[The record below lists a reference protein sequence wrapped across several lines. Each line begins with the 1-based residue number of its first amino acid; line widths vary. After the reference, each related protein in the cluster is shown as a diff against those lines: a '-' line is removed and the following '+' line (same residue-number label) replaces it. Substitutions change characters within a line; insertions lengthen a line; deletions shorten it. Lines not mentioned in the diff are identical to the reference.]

1 MASKIAEAI
10 GMKYCP
16 VTVIFTDEKPEPA
29 LQFREGAWGCAMS
42 LLNAAA
48 KGRTAVFDRKTFG
61 CTGGGTGLGF
71 GATYKNI
78 PGGLEYFLS
87 TGNKELA
94 QTDFGRNIIRNMP
107 ALEHGERYLKNPEI
121 AKKFIDSLP
130 VIDVPAEYI
139 VFKPLDK
146 LNEGETPEVVI
157 FLVNPDQLSALVVLA
172 NYSRE
177 SNDNVIAPFGAGCH
191 TVCIMAYREAK
202 AEQPK
207 AIIGLTDVSAR
218 KQVDKDIL
226 SFTVPFKMFLEME
239 SDVEGSFLENEEWLK
254 VRERSK

>member
-1 MASKIAEAI
+1 MESKIAEAI

-16 VTVIFTDEKPEPA
+16 VAVIFTDEKPEPA
-29 LQFREGAWGCAMS
+29 LQFREGAWGCAVSM
-42 LLNAAA
+42 LNAAA
-48 KGRTAVFDRKTFG
+48 KGRTAIFDRKTFG

-71 GATYKNI
+71 GDTYKNM

-107 ALEHGERYLKNPEI
+107 ALEHGERYLKNPDI

-130 VIDVPAEYI
+130 VFDVPAEYI

-146 LNEGETPEVVI
+146 LNKGETPEVVI

-218 KQVDKDIL
+218 KQVGKDIL
-226 SFTVPFKMFLEME
+226 SFTVPFKMFFEME

-254 VRERSK
+254 VKDRNQ